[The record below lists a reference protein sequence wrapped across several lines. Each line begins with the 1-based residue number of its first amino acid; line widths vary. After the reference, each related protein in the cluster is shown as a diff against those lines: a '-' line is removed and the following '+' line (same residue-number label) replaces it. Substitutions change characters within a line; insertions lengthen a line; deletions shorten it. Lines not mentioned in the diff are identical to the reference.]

1 MPDLSAISKGL
12 IYIAISTF
20 FLIAACTVVRADNQ
34 AAEIQSLEMRLRA
47 VGNPQAISAP
57 ELYDVAKGFELAG
70 TSHLDAIAMAR
81 QIALSGNVTL
91 HGGDELGR
99 LSIDT
104 AAGKGLPVQYVMA
117 RLLDTAGRGY
127 PAIKQLDSEWNFL
140 TTTQYSEIRSLA
152 EKGQQ
157 RAAFDV
163 MLAALHK
170 RFDGLRK
177 IAP

>member
-1 MPDLSAISKGL
+1 MRRKRL
-12 IYIAISTF
+12 IYVAISTF
-20 FLIAACTVVRADNQ
+20 FLITVCAVARADNQ
-34 AAEIQSLEMRLRA
+34 EAEIQSLEMGLRA
-47 VGNPQAISAP
+47 VGNPEAILAP
-57 ELYDVAKGFELAG
+57 ELYGVAKGFERAG
-70 TSHLDAIAMAR
+70 ASHLDAMAMAR

-99 LSIDT
+99 LSIDI
-104 AAGKGLPVQYVMA
+104 AAGRGLPVQYVMT
-117 RLLDTAGRGY
+117 RLLDAAERGY

-140 TTTQYSEIRSLA
+140 TTTQSLKVRALA
-152 EKGQQ
+152 EKSQK